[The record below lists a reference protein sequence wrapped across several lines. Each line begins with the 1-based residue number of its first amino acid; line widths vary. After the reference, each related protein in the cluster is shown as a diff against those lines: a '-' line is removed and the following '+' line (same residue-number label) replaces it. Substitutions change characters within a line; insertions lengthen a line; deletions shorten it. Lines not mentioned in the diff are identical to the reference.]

1 MSMIEKDLN
10 RENFW
15 DLLWVNFSKLIGQG
29 YAEKPLTW
37 IKLFTP
43 KDSDGA
49 YAKYK
54 EVNGFPIWEKNY
66 EGQPYNKAQRS
77 DGADITIVND
87 RYDQS
92 YTVTWEYLEDNKE
105 KIMGGKGISLSGA
118 VELGR
123 GCRVKQELSAAEI
136 INNGFTNVGY
146 DGVPLFATNHPL
158 LKGTMGNTPSSDSDK
173 TLSDANLKKAI
184 TASKKQVDNTG
195 IKIQVNP
202 DKLFVS
208 DNLYF
213 TALTIVHSALVA
225 GTNNNDKNVIS
236 LVSPL
241 EVIPMPYFDDNI
253 WILKD
258 SVFENLIFQWRTYP
272 EFGYSVKQ
280 GTPDYE
286 VWGRARWGVGYID
299 WRGLYGAKQAA

>member
-1 MSMIEKDLN
+1 MIEREIN

-15 DLLWVNFSKLIGQG
+15 DLLWVNYTKLIGEG

-37 IKLFTP
+37 TKLFTA
-43 KDSDGA
+43 KDSNGA
-49 YAKYK
+49 YEKYK
-54 EVNGFPIWEKNY
+54 EVNGFPVWEENH
-66 EGQPYNKAQRS
+66 EGQPYNTVQRS
-77 DGADITIVND
+77 DGFDITITNH
-87 RYDQS
+87 RFDQS
-92 YTVTWEYLEDNKE
+92 YTITWEYMEDNKE
-105 KIMGGKGISLSGA
+105 KIMGGKGVSLLGA

-158 LKGTMGNTPSSDSDK
+158 LNGTMANTPANDDEK
-173 TLSDANLKKAI
+173 KLDDANLKKAI
-184 TASKKQVDNTG
+184 TASKGQVDNTG

-208 DNLYF
+208 DDLYF
-213 TALTIVHSALVA
+213 TALTLIHSALVA
-225 GTNNNDKNVIS
+225 GTNNNDKNTIS
-236 LVSPL
+236 LVAPL
-241 EVIPMPYFDDNI
+241 EVVAMPYFDNGI

-258 SVFENLIFQWRTYP
+258 STFENLIFQWRSHP
-272 EFGYSVKQ
+272 DFGYFNIQ
-280 GTPDYE
+280 GTADYK

-299 WRGLYGAKQAA
+299 WRGLYGAKQVA

>member
-1 MSMIEKDLN
+1 MIEREIN

-15 DLLWVNFSKLIGQG
+15 DLLWVNYTKLIGEG

-37 IKLFTP
+37 TKLFTA
-43 KDSDGA
+43 KDSNGA
-49 YAKYK
+49 YEKYK
-54 EVNGFPIWEKNY
+54 EVNGFPVWEENH
-66 EGQPYNKAQRS
+66 EGQPYNTVQRS
-77 DGADITIVND
+77 DGFDITITNH
-87 RYDQS
+87 RFDQS
-92 YTVTWEYLEDNKE
+92 YTITWEYMEDNKE
-105 KIMGGKGISLSGA
+105 KIMGGKGVSLLGA

-158 LKGTMGNTPSSDSDK
+158 LNGTMANTPANDDEK
-173 TLSDANLKKAI
+173 KLDDANLKKAI
-184 TASKKQVDNTG
+184 TASKGQVDNTG

-213 TALTIVHSALVA
+213 TALTLVHSALVA
-225 GTNNNDKNVIS
+225 GTNNNDKNTIS
-236 LVSPL
+236 LVAPL
-241 EVIPMPYFDDNI
+241 EVVAMPYFDNGI

-258 SVFENLIFQWRTYP
+258 STFENLIFQWRSHP
-272 EFGYSVKQ
+272 DFGYFNIQ
-280 GTPDYE
+280 GTADYK

-299 WRGLYGAKQAA
+299 WRGLYGAKQSA